1 MNKWE
6 LVDSL
11 KLVLSAIY
19 YRKSKD
25 YWSNFNNEKE
35 QPGKRVAGALAQ
47 HISRP
52 GSWHPVLKG
61 LRGSSIQLVWF
72 FNFIFKV

>member
-6 LVDSL
+6 LVTSL

-35 QPGKRVAGALAQ
+35 QPRKRVALKSQFKASLVYKA
-47 HISRP
+47 P
-52 GSWHPVLKG
+52 G
-61 LRGSSIQLVWF
+61 
-72 FNFIFKV
+72 